1 MNYNEV
7 VTYLYELPR
16 FKTSPGVVREKEIL
30 RRLGNPEA
38 GLSVIHVAGTNG
50 KGSVCAYLDGMLRE
64 AGYLTGSFTSPHL
77 VRVNERIRVN
87 GEEVSDEEFVR
98 AFYQVDEVS
107 RKMEEDGLES
117 AAFFDY
123 LTAMAMLIFSER
135 KVDFVIMETGLGGRL
150 DCTNAV
156 KAPVLSVITSISLDH
171 TEILGNTLEEIAGEK
186 AGIIK
191 ENVPVV
197 FLADESV
204 RQVFR
209 KKAKEMGAVT
219 VETKR
224 SDICIVKRDT
234 KGIDF
239 LLNNQYYKNDTF
251 SLSTVAEYQAVNSS
265 IALTAIAVLEEN
277 GLVSLDM
284 GTKKKA
290 LHDTVWA
297 GRMEQVV
304 PGFYLDGAHNAD
316 GVEMFLQTV
325 RDLSAKRKF
334 LLFSAVREK
343 DYDRMIRTIC
353 ESGLFDGYIVTALD
367 KENHRA
373 LPLDTMEDSFHRWT
387 DKQVYSAPGVL
398 EAIDLAKSLI
408 REGDV
413 LFAAGSLYLVG
424 EIKAAI

>member
-1 MNYNEV
+1 MNYDEV

-16 FKTSPGVVREKEIL
+16 FKTNPGVVREREIL

-38 GLSVIHVAGTNG
+38 GLSIIHVAGTNG
-50 KGSVCAYLDGMLRE
+50 KGSVCAYLDGMLRG
-64 AGYLTGSFTSPHL
+64 AGYLTGTFTSPHL
-77 VRVNERIRVN
+77 VRVNERICVN

-135 KVDFVIMETGLGGRL
+135 RVDFVIMETGLGGRL

-171 TEILGNTLEEIAGEK
+171 TEILGNTLEEIAREK

-197 FLADESV
+197 FLSDEAV
-204 RQVFR
+204 RQVFQ
-209 KKAKEMGAVT
+209 KKAKEMGTLT

-224 SDICIVKRDT
+224 SDICIVKRDA

-239 LLNNQYYKNDTF
+239 LLNNKYYRNDTF
-251 SLSTVAEYQAVNSS
+251 SLSTVAEYQAVNGS

-284 GTKKKA
+284 ETKKKA
-290 LHDTVWA
+290 LYDTVWA

-316 GVEMFLQTV
+316 GVDMFLQTV
-325 RDLSAKRKF
+325 RDLSAKRRF

-353 ESGLFDGYIVTALD
+353 ESALFDGYIVTALD

-373 LPLDTMEDSFHRWT
+373 LSLDAMEGSFHRWT
-387 DKQVYSAPGVL
+387 DKQVYLASGVL

-408 REGDV
+408 RKGDV
-413 LFAAGSLYLVG
+413 LFATGSLYLVG